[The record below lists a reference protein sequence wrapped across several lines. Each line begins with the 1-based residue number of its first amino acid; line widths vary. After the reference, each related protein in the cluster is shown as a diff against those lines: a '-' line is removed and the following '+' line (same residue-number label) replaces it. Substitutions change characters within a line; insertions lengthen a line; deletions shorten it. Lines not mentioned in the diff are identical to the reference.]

1 MSSKIWPGRGTLA
14 YAAFHREIVLFAT
27 IARGDISSKHFPWAR
42 PRKNVIIWNVGKFAE
57 LNRPYLKTGIPTVPQ
72 NRDPEAGFGKYRKN
86 QIVVIGAGITG
97 LVAAY
102 RLLRSGFSVVLLES
116 TLQLGGMAASFH
128 LGDKPLEY
136 LYHHIFTSDRYLID
150 LAEELGIDH
159 ELAWYSSR
167 EALYIN
173 ERLYPFVTPLDL
185 VRFREIPFSQRI
197 RTGLTV
203 LHAAGL
209 TEWKA
214 FESCTAAE
222 WLSRQGGR
230 QAYEKIWQPSFL
242 QI

>member
-1 MSSKIWPGRGTLA
+1 M
-14 YAAFHREIVLFAT
+14 E
-27 IARGDISSKHFPWAR
+27 
-42 PRKNVIIWNVGKFAE
+42 N
-57 LNRPYLKTGIPTVPQ
+57 TV
-72 NRDPEAGFGKYRKN
+72 KK

-128 LGDKPLEY
+128 LGDQPLEY

-159 ELAWYSSR
+159 ELAWYNSR

-214 FESCTAAE
+214 LESCTAAE

-230 QAYEKIWQPSFL
+230 QAYEKIWQPLLFAKFEDDAEKVSAVWIWNKFKL
-242 QI
+242 RGHSGSRRPVEAGLYGGGLAILRQN